1 MTHLAFLTPEILEHA
16 PGNLEPRILCTI
28 GQVTNLFDQSWERG
42 GVNYSALS
50 KVPNKIE
57 LDSNN
62 IHRMI
67 SPLKT
72 IDKA

>member
-1 MTHLAFLTPEILEHA
+1 MTHLAFLTPESLEHA

-28 GQVTNLFDQSWERG
+28 GQVTNLFDQSRERG

-50 KVPNKIE
+50 KVLNKIE

-62 IHRMI
+62 ILGRI
-67 SPLKT
+67 SALKAT
-72 IDKA
+72 R